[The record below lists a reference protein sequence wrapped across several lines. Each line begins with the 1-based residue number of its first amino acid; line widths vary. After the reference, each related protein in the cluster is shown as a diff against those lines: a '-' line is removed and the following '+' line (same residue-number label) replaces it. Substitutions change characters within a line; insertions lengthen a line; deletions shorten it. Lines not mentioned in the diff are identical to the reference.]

1 MGAGQIFWHNP
12 CLASKDMYSYESED
26 RNGNRVFVGF
36 KTVFHWDDDVGR
48 SESYYI
54 STMDYSDVEVSQKL
68 WEELFGLLQ
77 EARSETPEPET
88 YEEFFKDFYKE

>member
-1 MGAGQIFWHNP
+1 MRDLRQSFIGMMM
-12 CLASKDMYSYESED
+12 L
-26 RNGNRVFVGF
+26 
-36 KTVFHWDDDVGR
+36 
-48 SESYYI
+48 ESYYI
-54 STMDYSDVEVSQKL
+54 STTDYSDVEVSRKL

>member
-1 MGAGQIFWHNP
+1 
-12 CLASKDMYSYESED
+12 DMYSYESED

-68 WEELFGLLQ
+68 WEELFSLLQ

-88 YEEFFKDFYKE
+88 YEEFFKGFY